1 MPKNDL
7 LWKIILEQVFEDF
20 ILFFYP
26 ESKEIFDFEK
36 GVTFLDKELQ
46 QLFPPEK
53 DQANPN
59 FVDKLVQVPTL
70 AGDNQWVLV
79 HIEIQGTPEKLFE
92 RRMFRNYSRIF
103 DKYDKQ
109 ITAFAV
115 FTDKD
120 ADFHP
125 VKYENE
131 FLGTSLSYQFNSLKV
146 LNQSI
151 EELKKNSNP
160 FACVLLAVL
169 AAIKGSEQGSDFTF
183 SFKKELFLEFE
194 NRNIAND
201 KKKAI
206 LAFLYYYV
214 NIGRI
219 ELEEIFNNELKL
231 FKDNYDMSLDEAI
244 KELEIEKLRDEER
257 ERIRTEEREKFI
269 NEERKRLRTEERE
282 RLRTEERERIRTEE
296 REKTT
301 QEIIKKNLL
310 SNKFS
315 IAEISQITGTSE
327 DYVLKVKN
335 EL

>member
-7 LWKIILEQVFEDF
+7 LWKSILEQVFEDF

-26 ESKEIFDFEK
+26 ASKEIFDFEQ

-53 DQANPN
+53 DQANAS
-59 FVDKLVQVPTL
+59 FVDKLVQVPML

-92 RRMFRNYSRIF
+92 RRMFRYYSRIF

-120 ADFHP
+120 TGFHP
-125 VKYENE
+125 TKYANE
-131 FLGTSLSYQFNSLKV
+131 FLGTSLLYQFNTLKI
-146 LNQSI
+146 LDQSI

-169 AAIKGSEQGSDFTF
+169 AAVKGRDQGTDFTF

-194 NRNIAND
+194 RRNMANN

-214 NIGRI
+214 NIGSV
-219 ELEEIFNNELKL
+219 ELEKRFNDELKI
-231 FKDNYDMSLDEAI
+231 FKDNYNMSLDEAI
-244 KELEIEKLRDEER
+244 KELELEKLRNEER
-257 ERIRTEEREKFI
+257 ERIRI
-269 NEERKRLRTEERE
+269 
-282 RLRTEERERIRTEE
+282 EE

-301 QEIIKKNLL
+301 QEIVKKHLL
-310 SNKFS
+310 SQKFS

-327 DYVLKVKN
+327 GYVLQIKS